1 MKAAGACRCA
11 DLRFK
16 PPMELGKVAFFQAQS
31 DKGPPAKSHN
41 VSLIRSS
48 KAKVALFMNVGGQHL
63 EFSEREA
70 RSQKGSLHLGIL
82 KKTQVGNCSLDL
94 INSFSHNRIAEI
106 SRADGGAKKTKT

>member
-63 EFSEREA
+63 
-70 RSQKGSLHLGIL
+70 
-82 KKTQVGNCSLDL
+82 
-94 INSFSHNRIAEI
+94 
-106 SRADGGAKKTKT
+106 KTKLNLVKERQDRRRV